1 MATHCVVRAR
11 PGGAL
16 LVAQTRGAAARG
28 LPRCCQRRVHQKAP
42 PQAALRC
49 RGARRCLAPLRAGAP
64 GTLDGPDEQVPEDGG
79 IPGFDPMEE
88 VGVPRD
94 QRPVNELAALRDTF
108 LYAWALQPTSGLLV
122 RVAALFAGV
131 FALLGG
137 PISGGTFDPG
147 RQPLEFVLAGS
158 AGTLVVVCVALIR
171 VYLGWAYVG
180 NRLLSAV
187 IEYEETGW
195 YDGQLFVKPPKVLAR
210 DRLLG
215 TYEVKPALARLKG
228 VLLASGLGVVAS
240 TVVLGALIGDGSST
254 DDAGRVYDSSAG
266 VLLSRASPDEDA
278 GTEEEV
284 ELLGEEALKM
294 VGHALLSSPQATRDN
309 RA

>member
-1 MATHCVVRAR
+1 
-11 PGGAL
+11 
-16 LVAQTRGAAARG
+16 
-28 LPRCCQRRVHQKAP
+28 
-42 PQAALRC
+42 
-49 RGARRCLAPLRAGAP
+49 
-64 GTLDGPDEQVPEDGG
+64 
-79 IPGFDPMEE
+79 MEE

-108 LYAWALQPTSGLLV
+108 LYAWALQPTSGLLL
-122 RVAALFAGV
+122 RVGALFVGV

-147 RQPLEFVLAGS
+147 RQPVEFVLAGS
-158 AGTLVVVCVALIR
+158 AGTLVVVCVALVR

-228 VLLASGLGVVAS
+228 VLLASGLWVVAS
-240 TVVLGALIGDGSST
+240 SVGLGALIGDGGST
-254 DDAGRVYDSSAG
+254 ADAGRAYGSAG
-266 VLLSRASPDEDA
+266 VLLGRDEDA
-278 GTEEEV
+278 GNEEEE
-284 ELLGEEALKM
+284 ELLGEEALQM
-294 VGHALLSSPQATRDN
+294 VGHMTAPPAREARDT
-309 RA
+309 AV